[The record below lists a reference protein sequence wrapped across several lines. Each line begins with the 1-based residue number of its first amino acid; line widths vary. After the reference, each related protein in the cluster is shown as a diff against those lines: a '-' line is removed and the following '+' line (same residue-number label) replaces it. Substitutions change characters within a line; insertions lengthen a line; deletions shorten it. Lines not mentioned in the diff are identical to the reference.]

1 MLHDAE
7 YAVLLRARLGLF
19 IERAFVHL
27 NPETP
32 YQPNWHI
39 DLIAAK
45 LEAVQAGTIRRL
57 IVNVPPRSLKSL
69 AVSVAFPAW
78 LLGHDPAKEIICAS
92 YGQDL
97 SDKFAGDCRN
107 VMTSDWYERLFGLR
121 LAAGR
126 QSLADLRMR
135 IGGGRYATSVGGP
148 LTGRGG
154 DIIVLDDPLKPD
166 QALSDVER
174 QNVNH
179 WFDHTVMSRLNDK
192 EKGAIVIIMQRL
204 HLDDL
209 VGHVVEQG
217 GWEVVSLPA
226 IAEQEET
233 YVYESAIG
241 RQRVVRQVGDL
252 LHPARESRATL
263 QALRA
268 ALGEYHFAGQYQQS
282 PVPLG
287 GGLVKHDW
295 IRYYDPHDVPAK
307 HDQVLQSWDTANKE
321 TELSDYSA
329 CTTWGITGDVRYL
342 LHVLRRRMNF
352 PDLKRAVGDL
362 IREYRP
368 GIVLIEDKASGTQLI
383 QELRNSGIASIR
395 EVKPESNKVM
405 RMHAQ
410 TGAFE
415 GGFVRLPRM
424 APWLDAYV
432 SELTTFPKGR
442 YDDQVDST
450 AQALAWITV
459 NSVEPGLITYYRRLV
474 AEARGWPPRS

>member
-1 MLHDAE
+1 MLNDAE
-7 YAVLLRARLGLF
+7 FAALLRARLTFF
-19 IERAFVHL
+19 IERAFGHL
-27 NPETP
+27 NPEIP
-32 YQPNWHI
+32 YLPNWHI

-57 IVNVPPRSLKSL
+57 IINVPPRSLKSL

-78 LLGHDPAKEIICAS
+78 VLGHDPAKQIICAS

-97 SDKFAGDCRN
+97 SDKFAADCRN
-107 VMTSDWYERLFGLR
+107 VMTSDWYWRLFGPR

-126 QSLADLRMR
+126 PSLADLRTLK
-135 IGGGRYATSVGGP
+135 GGGRYATSVGGP

-154 DIIVLDDPLKPD
+154 DMIVIDDPLKPD

-174 QNVNH
+174 QNVNN
-179 WFDHTVMSRLNDK
+179 WFDNTLMSRLNDK

-226 IAEQEET
+226 IAEKEEIF
-233 YVYESAIG
+233 VYESAMG
-241 RQRVVRQVGDL
+241 RKTVVRHVGDL
-252 LHPARESRATL
+252 LHPARESRETL
-263 QALRA
+263 QVLQAV
-268 ALGEYHFAGQYQQS
+268 LGEYNFSGQYQQS

-287 GGLVKHDW
+287 GGLVKFDW
-295 IRYYDPHDVPAK
+295 IRYYEPYDVPEK
-307 HDQVLQSWDTANKE
+307 FDQILQSWDTANKE
-321 TELSDYSA
+321 TELSDFSVG
-329 CTTWGITGDVRYL
+329 TTWGIKGEVRYL
-342 LHVLRRRMNF
+342 LYVLRQRMNF
-352 PDLKRAVGDL
+352 PDLKRAVLEL

-368 GIVLIEDKASGTQLI
+368 DVVLIEDKASGTQLI
-383 QELRNSGIASIR
+383 QELRNAGISSIK

-405 RMHAQ
+405 RMNAQ

-415 GGFVRLPRM
+415 GGFVRLPRK
-424 APWLDAYV
+424 APWLDAYL

-450 AQALAWITV
+450 AQALAWITM
-459 NSVEPGLITYYRRLV
+459 NGLEPGIIAYYRQLV
-474 AEARGWPPRS
+474 EQARERPPRN